1 MSTHSIEDI
10 NLDNIN
16 LGTPYTIQGWCLF
29 FKNKFRW
36 WCLNYPNTKSPK
48 LKMV

>member
-16 LGTPYTIQGWCLF
+16 LGTPYTIQGGAYFSKINLDGGALIIQTPRVR
-29 FKNKFRW
+29 N
-36 WCLNYPNTKSPK
+36 
-48 LKMV
+48 